1 MCAILMV
8 TRRTLRLLKLLQHS
22 THWFD
27 NGYPI
32 IRLPNIK
39 FHLKTGIIE
48 YQKYISADK
57 NATYNLLY
65 TYLSNFKVEYTNV
78 HYPYLIFPDFIWKED
93 IFYSSNIKIKYINT
107 ENPETKDPTQ
117 CKSCRKYYIQE
128 YKLLV
133 RFCSSCKHKISA
145 NMRKIQ
151 SKSKQ

>member
-1 MCAILMV
+1 MCALLLYNSCV
-8 TRRTLRLLKLLQHS
+8 VPKRTLRLLKLLQHS

-39 FHLKTGIIE
+39 FHLKTGMIE

-57 NATYNLLY
+57 NATCNLLY

-107 ENPETKDPTQ
+107 ETNDPTQ
-117 CKSCRKYYIQE
+117 CNSCRKYYMQE
-128 YKLLV
+128 YKLLL
-133 RFCSSCKHKISA
+133 RFCSNCKHKISA
-145 NMRKIQ
+145 KIRKMQ
-151 SKSKQ
+151 